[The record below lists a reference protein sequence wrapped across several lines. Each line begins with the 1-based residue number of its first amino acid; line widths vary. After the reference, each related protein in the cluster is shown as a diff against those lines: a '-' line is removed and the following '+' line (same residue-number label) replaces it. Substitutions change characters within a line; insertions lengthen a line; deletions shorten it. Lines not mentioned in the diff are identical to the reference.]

1 MPKFNGR
8 NKKRIDPRYF
18 LNETVN
24 RDGVDDI
31 DAALLS
37 EDVNRMVKG
46 PGQGKS
52 GKEGKRCTYGRPV
65 PSGKEAV
72 WVKVPDGHLE
82 CRLRKKLD
90 EDGVLNGAGRRCKGT
105 KKFNPDDEKCYY
117 PDEMPKP
124 KNGDGEAGFDHAGDI
139 NQATR

>member
-18 LNETVN
+18 LDETVN
-24 RDGVDDI
+24 RDGVADI

-46 PGQGKS
+46 PGQGKG

-65 PSGKEAV
+65 PPGKEAV
-72 WVKVPDGHLE
+72 WVRVTSGASKGDLE

-90 EDGVLNGAGRRCKGT
+90 EDGVLNGAGRQCKGT
-105 KKFNPDDEKCYY
+105 KKFNPDDGKCYY
-117 PDEMPKP
+117 PRIP
-124 KNGDGEAGFDHAGDI
+124 
-139 NQATR
+139 